1 MMLIT
6 ATNDMKNRY
15 EQNTLV
21 CSTMKH
27 FEYDMSTVTL
37 KEMHGKHCQYVCEA
51 GENGEAILV
60 NMVCDYIKSF
70 WN

>member
-27 FEYDMSTVTL
+27 FEYDMSKV
-37 KEMHGKHCQYVCEA
+37 HFKHLEGTHCKYSDVNLEELVA
-51 GENGEAILV
+51 EFIEN
-60 NMVCDYIKSF
+60 N
-70 WN
+70 